1 MKGFCA
7 YKNAYG
13 KVPSSCPGICSAG
26 KKHCIFFHTDPI
38 GEAISEW
45 KTRARV
51 DTPIVWKID
60 REHNTIY
67 VYTSSP
73 KLLIG
78 ENEKML
84 QEGKEYLNIY
94 TKAAEGIE
102 LNIEIVKCDGGV

>member
-13 KVPSSCPGICSAG
+13 KVPSSCRGICSAG

-38 GEAISEW
+38 GEAINQW
-45 KTRARV
+45 KIRACV
-51 DTPIVWKID
+51 DTPVVWKVD
-60 REHNTIY
+60 CEHNTIY
-67 VYTSSP
+67 IYTSSP

-78 ENEKML
+78 ENGKML

-102 LNIEIVKCDGGV
+102 FNIAIIECDGGV